1 MLGPLRDASLIFLIC
16 PVMLCLLIP
25 LALTAGAAYLF
36 FRLRRGLPPKLNQ
49 VHLQAQRVNAAVNRA
64 GAKVA
69 EPFVSA
75 EAKYTQVETLL
86 RTLFRQVKKDQK
98 S

>member
-16 PVMLCLLIP
+16 PVMLCLLVP
-25 LALTAGAAYLF
+25 LALTGGIAYLL
-36 FRLRRGLPPKLNQ
+36 FRLRRALPSKFRLAR
-49 VHLQAQRVNAAVNRA
+49 LQAQRVNDAVNRA

-69 EPFVSA
+69 EPLASA
-75 EAKYTQVETLL
+75 EAKYAQTETLV
-86 RTLFRQVKKDQK
+86 RTLFRQKKKDQ

>member
-25 LALTAGAAYLF
+25 LALTGGAAYLL
-36 FRLRRGLPPKLNQ
+36 FRTRRALPPKFR
-49 VHLQAQRVNAAVNRA
+49 VAHLQAQRVNAAVNRA

-69 EPFVSA
+69 APFTST
-75 EAKYTQVETLL
+75 EAKYTQLETLL
-86 RTLFRQVKKDQK
+86 RTLFRQTKKDQ